1 MGLIGSPT
9 ITQRLIAHR
18 RRPETPVALIER
30 GTTPEQRVLR
40 GTLQELPELAK
51 DARSPSLIVIG
62 EVAALADTLSWFGG
76 DIATGKEH
84 LINLA

>member
-9 ITQRLIAHR
+9 ITARLIAHG

-30 GTTPEQRVLR
+30 GTTARQRVLR
-40 GTLQELPELAK
+40 GTLQQLPELAK
-51 DARSPSLIVIG
+51 DAQSPSLIVVG
-62 EVAALADTLSWFGG
+62 EVASLADTLSWFGG
-76 DIATGKEH
+76 DIASGKEH